1 MYKQF
6 GSLLVIFIAFTAIL
20 IPVTEFGRSFY
31 IDRYYGSVAFS
42 DLTFAITSAALAI
55 AMAGAAWWADHSG
68 QKWPIAVLPLG
79 VVLAIGIG
87 YGGTA
92 YAFDYASEHYAVLT
106 DDCYYPDVLVYQ
118 TTAGIFVSANGKTA
132 FHPTD
137 DIQSIEILTD
147 NI

>member
-1 MYKQF
+1 VLF
-6 GSLLVIFIAFTAIL
+6 IAIAFTAIL
-20 IPVTEFGRSFY
+20 WPITQFSQSFY
-31 IDRYYGSVAFS
+31 IDHYYGSADFH
-42 DLTFAITSAALAI
+42 DLTFAITSAALATV
-55 AMAGAAWWADHSG
+55 MACAAWWADHSG
-68 QKWPIAVLPLG
+68 QKWPIFVLPLG

-92 YAFDYASEHYAVLT
+92 YALNCASEHYAVLT
-106 DDCYYPDVLVYQ
+106 DDCYYPDVLVYR

-147 NI
+147 NT